1 MRPVTASS
9 PAGVKNWAGQY
20 SCTPRRIHR
29 ASCRDDVI
37 AALASAAVSDSRLR
51 ILGAACSPSDIAMS
65 DEDLLILDGM
75 SRTVSIDEATRRVR
89 VEAGARLADI
99 TAAIAPHRLAF
110 PVLGSISNQT
120 IAGAIST
127 STHGTGVGF
136 GSLSCLVEEIELVTP
151 GGEILQLSATRHPDV
166 FNAARCGLGAIGV
179 ITEVTLHLAPAFDL
193 IVSEEPSDLDTV
205 LSALPQRLKYDHF
218 RFWYLPH
225 AERVWEWKA
234 TRTEPSA
241 DSTPS
246 PRLSYPLWWRER
258 AVGVHAY
265 EALLYMGS
273 FAPALV
279 SMLNRGYAQLLFRV
293 PKKSRRRSDRQ
304 FNFNCLFAQHVDEWA
319 IPIERTGEALRGL
332 RDLIA
337 RNRFRVHMPIEVRF
351 VKGDDIWLSPCHER
365 DSCYVG
371 VIAYMPFGRNT
382 VDHMAYFAAFEA
394 LMASLDGRPHW
405 AKSFGPEASWL
416 RDRYPRWADFQR
428 IRAKHDPQ
436 GRLTNSYTDRV
447 LGPVWSTHTHGAQ
460 KR

>member
-1 MRPVTASS
+1 MRQVTVS
-9 PAGVKNWAGQY
+9 PPARIKNWAGQY
-20 SCTPRRIHR
+20 SCSPRRIHH

-37 AALASAAVSDSRLR
+37 AALAAAAISDSRLR
-51 ILGAACSPSDIAMS
+51 VLGAACSPSDIAMS

-75 SRTVSIDEATRRVR
+75 SRIVSIDAAARRVR
-89 VEAGARLADI
+89 VEASARLADI

-136 GSLSCLVEEIELVTP
+136 GSLSCLVEEIELITP
-151 GGEILQLSATRHPDV
+151 GGEILQLSATSHPEV

-179 ITEVTLHLAPAFDL
+179 ITEITLRLAPAFDL
-193 IVSEEPSDLDTV
+193 IVSEEPSDLETV
-205 LSALPQRLKYDHF
+205 LSGLPERLKYDHF

-234 TRTEPSA
+234 TRIKPSA
-241 DSTPS
+241 NTTPS
-246 PRLSYPLWWRER
+246 PRLSPALWWRER
-258 AVGVHAY
+258 AIGVHAY
-265 EALLYMGS
+265 EALLYVGS
-273 FAPALV
+273 FAPTLIPLV
-279 SMLNRGYAQLLFRV
+279 NRWYTHLMFRTTRV
-293 PKKSRRRSDRQ
+293 SRKRGDRQ
-304 FNFNCLFAQHVDEWA
+304 FNCNCLFAQHVDEWA

-337 RNRFRVHMPIEVRF
+337 RDGFRVHMPIEVRF

-371 VIAYMPFGRNT
+371 VIAYMPFGRET
-382 VDHMAYFAAFEA
+382 ADHVAYFAAFES

-405 AKSFGPEASWL
+405 AKRFGPDAAWL
-416 RDRYPRWADFQR
+416 QSRYPRWTDFQR
-428 IRAKHDPQ
+428 IRAKHDPR

-447 LGPVWSTHTHGAQ
+447 LGPISTPTRGA
-460 KR
+460 RR

>member
-1 MRPVTASS
+1 MRRMTAL
-9 PAGVKNWAGQY
+9 PLTNIKNWAGQY

-37 AALASAAVSDSRLR
+37 TALAAAAASNSRLR
-51 ILGAACSPSDIAMS
+51 VLGAACSPSDIAMS

-75 SRTVSIDEATRRVR
+75 SRIVTIDKTARRVR

-99 TAAIAPHRLAF
+99 TAAIALHRLAF

-127 STHGTGVGF
+127 STHGTGVDF
-136 GSLSCLVEEIELVTP
+136 GSLSSLVDEIELVTP
-151 GGEILQLSATRHPDV
+151 GGEILQLSATRHPEV

-179 ITEVTLHLAPAFDL
+179 ITEVTLRLAPAFDL

-205 LSALPQRLKYDHF
+205 LSALPERLTYDHF

-234 TRTEPSA
+234 TRTKPSE

-246 PRLSYPLWWRER
+246 PRLSLPLWWRER

-265 EALLYMGS
+265 EALLYVCS
-273 FAPALV
+273 FAPTLV
-279 SMLNRGYAQLLFRV
+279 SMVNRWYAQLLFGV
-293 PKKSRRRSDRQ
+293 PRKSRRGSDRQ
-304 FNFNCLFAQHVDEWA
+304 FNFNCLFAQHVNEWA

-337 RNRFRVHMPIEVRF
+337 RNGFCVHMPIEVRF

-365 DSCYVG
+365 DSCYIG

-382 VDHMAYFAAFEA
+382 TDHVAYFAAFEA

-405 AKSFGPEASWL
+405 AKCFGPDAAWL
-416 RDRYPRWADFQR
+416 QDRYPRWTDFQR

-447 LGPVWSTHTHGAQ
+447 LGPVWSTHTPGA
-460 KR
+460 R